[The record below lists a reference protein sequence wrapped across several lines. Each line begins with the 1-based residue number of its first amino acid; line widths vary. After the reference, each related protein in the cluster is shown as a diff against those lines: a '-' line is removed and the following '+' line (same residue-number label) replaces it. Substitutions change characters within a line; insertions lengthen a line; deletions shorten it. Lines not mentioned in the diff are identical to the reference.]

1 MSFAVVGG
9 LSSDIPRTR
18 KETSMPGKLHIT
30 EVGRVAVP
38 ASDQDRA
45 LEFYVGTLGFEL
57 RSDVTFADGKMRWI
71 EVVPSGSSTSIA
83 LTPPMD
89 GGPTAVD
96 TGIIL
101 STSDIDADHA
111 TLKTAGV
118 DVDAEVA
125 RWGDPVPPMF
135 RLRDP
140 AGNSLT
146 IVEPTE

>member
-1 MSFAVVGG
+1 MSLVASRS
-9 LSSDIPRTR
+9 LNCDIPTNE
-18 KETSMPGKLHIT
+18 KETTMSGKLHIT

-45 LEFYVGTLGFEL
+45 LEFYVGTLGFEV

-71 EVVPSGSSTSIA
+71 EVVPSGSSTSVA

-89 GGPTAVD
+89 DGPTAVD
-96 TGIIL
+96 TGIVL
-101 STSDIDADHA
+101 STSDIEADHA
-111 TLKTAGV
+111 ALKAAGV
-118 DVDAEVA
+118 DVDAEIA

>member
-1 MSFAVVGG
+1 
-9 LSSDIPRTR
+9 
-18 KETSMPGKLHIT
+18 MPGTLHIT

-38 ASDQDRA
+38 AADQDR
-45 LEFYVGTLGFEL
+45 LLDFYVGTLGFEL
-57 RSDVTFADGKMRWI
+57 RVDVKFADGQMRWI
-71 EVVPSGSSTSIA
+71 EVVPAGSSTAIA
-83 LTPPMD
+83 LTPPME

-111 TLKTAGV
+111 TLKAAGV

-125 RWGDPVPPMF
+125 RWGAPVPPMF

-140 AGNSLT
+140 AGNALT
-146 IVEPTE
+146 LVEPLE